1 MLQLLSSHQMIVRLQ
16 KIDNTARDD
25 SHSSRQPSAEPLM
38 IAEHANIPP
47 LSVPAESSN
56 RRLRNGLI
64 LANVVAWIGIII
76 AIRVI
81 FF

>member
-1 MLQLLSSHQMIVRLQ
+1 MIVRLQ
-16 KIDNTARDD
+16 KIDNTVRDD
-25 SHSSRQPSAEPLM
+25 SFSSRQPSAEPSM

-47 LSVPAESSN
+47 SPLRAEGSN

-64 LANVVAWIGIII
+64 LANVAAWVLIII
-76 AIRVI
+76 AVRAI

>member
-1 MLQLLSSHQMIVRLQ
+1 MIVRLH

-25 SHSSRQPSAEPLM
+25 SFSSRQPPAEPSM

-47 LSVPAESSN
+47 SPLRAEGSN

-64 LANVVAWIGIII
+64 LVNVAAWIAIII
-76 AIRVI
+76 AIRAI

>member
-1 MLQLLSSHQMIVRLQ
+1 MIVRLH
-16 KIDNTARDD
+16 KIDTTVRDE
-25 SHSSRQPSAEPLM
+25 SFSSRQPSAEPSM

-47 LSVPAESSN
+47 SPLRAEGSN

-64 LANVVAWIGIII
+64 LANVAAWVLIII
-76 AIRVI
+76 AVRAI